1 MATKRS
7 KPVATKANE
16 AQVAGLIAKIFGS
29 PGPRET
35 IDDVMGELCD
45 SFEMSFPRDVD
56 GLYPWL
62 ADVAKQVMSGQGDLV
77 EHLTALTD
85 PVLVVRD
92 TQRSGVDSIWLVAA
106 SLVGRS
112 CSLDYDQFRGLFNHV
127 RVGEEVIKI
136 TAVQL
141 NSWRTKSN

>member
-16 AQVAGLIAKIFGS
+16 PMVAGIIAKIFGS
-29 PGPRET
+29 YGNWDTVR
-35 IDDVMGELCD
+35 DVMSDLHERLD
-45 SFEMSFPRDVD
+45 VNFPADVD

-62 ADVAKQVMSGQGDLV
+62 VDVAKQVMSGSGDLI
-77 EHLTALTD
+77 ENLTAVAAD
-85 PVLVVRD
+85 PVLVVKD
-92 TQRSGVDSIWLVAA
+92 TQRSGGDSIWLVAA
-106 SLVGRS
+106 TPEGKP

-127 RVGEEVIKI
+127 QVGDDVIKI

-141 NSWRTKSN
+141 NSCRMK